1 MLLCEPVAALVI
13 MRAMAEVRTFVDTDG
28 SIVSI
33 RVGWDNYHS
42 DTDIVTKEVIRHT
55 LLVD

>member
-1 MLLCEPVAALVI
+1 MLLYEPVTALAI
-13 MRAMAEVRTFVDTDG
+13 MRAIAEVRAVVDTDG

-42 DTDIVTKEVIRHT
+42 DTDIVTKEVIRHA